1 MIVSRVPA
9 SNKAFSGIL
18 LAYFESPRGH
28 WGAHGCPRGVQGGS
42 GVPLYRILN
51 PSQSL
56 IWHKIWFQTS
66 HDGPNS
72 QFTQGW
78 TNHLDFRPLG
88 PSQVPQNVIVGAN
101 QTILGQQ
108 KFPRYPHLGSLMPYI
123 SGKHPDGAFLI
134 SKAKNSST
142 LGPLMVILGVYG
154 IKRPV
159 SGSFKCSICSKST
172 IFRALR
178 IAFMVQK

>member
-1 MIVSRVPA
+1 MPA
-9 SNKAFSGIL
+9 SKKATSGIIL
-18 LAYFESPRGH
+18 GYFGSLRGH
-28 WGAHGCPRGVQGGS
+28 WGAHGCPKGIQRGS

-108 KFPRYPHLGSLMPYI
+108 KFPKYPHLGSLMPYI

-134 SKAKNSST
+134 SKAKNLST